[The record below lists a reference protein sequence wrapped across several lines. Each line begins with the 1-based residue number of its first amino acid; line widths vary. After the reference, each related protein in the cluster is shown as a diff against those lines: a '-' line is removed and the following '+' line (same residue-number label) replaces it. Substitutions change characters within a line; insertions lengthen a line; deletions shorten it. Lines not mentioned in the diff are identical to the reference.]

1 MTDGGAP
8 ATYRGSAFSLMDAH
22 KTAATGVGGLL
33 AMLTVEQLNAVLG
46 TVIGLLTVLHL
57 CILIFKSLRKK

>member
-8 ATYRGSAFSLMDAH
+8 ATRWGSALSFMDAH
-22 KTAATGVGGLL
+22 KTAVTGVGGLL
-33 AMLTVEQLNAVLG
+33 AMFTVEQLNAVLG
-46 TVIGLLTVLHL
+46 TVIGFLTVFHL

>member
-1 MTDGGAP
+1 MTNSGAP
-8 ATYRGSAFSLMDAH
+8 GANRGSALSFMDAH
-22 KTAATGVGGLL
+22 KTAVTGVGGLL

-46 TVIGLLTVLHL
+46 TVIGFLTVFHL